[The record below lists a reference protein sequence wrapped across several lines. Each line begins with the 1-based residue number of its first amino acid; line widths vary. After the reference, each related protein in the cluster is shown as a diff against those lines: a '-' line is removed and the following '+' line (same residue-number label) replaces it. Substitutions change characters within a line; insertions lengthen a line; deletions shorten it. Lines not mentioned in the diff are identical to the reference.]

1 MTHIC
6 LSSVSSATRWRAPAM
21 IALLSLALAACAP
34 PGPPS
39 TSAGGG
45 EPAAPGART
54 PRASIP
60 APVEP
65 TLPAIETDSLDGL
78 ATALAAQCALARPPA
93 PWPELCAEWR
103 MHRSTPLHWLTR
115 RFEPQLLRGAD
126 GGEQGLITGYYEPE
140 LTGSRQRESAGQVP
154 LLARPAADSARAR
167 LPRAQIE
174 AHAAADTQAL
184 VWIDDP
190 VDAYFLQVQGS
201 GRVRLRDGSVMR
213 VGFAGDNGHSYRA
226 IGRDLIERG
235 VLTRETLSARAIADW
250 LRAHPVEGRELMH
263 SNPRYVF
270 FREVPAPAPGA
281 GAQTGSPGPS
291 GPIGSLGVPLTALRS
306 VAVDPRAVPL
316 GSLLWLE
323 VADPRGGMLRR
334 LVLAQDTGAAI
345 VGSPRADLF
354 WGTGAQAGDS
364 AGLMK
369 TTGRLWWLRPRP

>member
-6 LSSVSSATRWRAPAM
+6 LPSVSLATRWRAPAM
-21 IALLSLALAACAP
+21 IALLSLALSACAP
-34 PGPPS
+34 PGPPR
-39 TSAGGG
+39 TPAGTG
-45 EPAAPGART
+45 EAVVPGARS

-60 APVEP
+60 APVEA
-65 TLPAIETDSLDGL
+65 TLPAIETDSLNGL

-103 MHRSTPLHWLTR
+103 TQRSTPLRWLTH

-126 GGEQGLITGYYEPE
+126 GSEQGLITGYYEPE
-140 LTGSRQRESAGQVP
+140 LTGSRQRESASQVP
-154 LLARPAADSARAR
+154 LLARPAPDSALAR
-167 LPRAQIE
+167 LPRARIE
-174 AHAAADTQAL
+174 AHAAGEAQAL
-184 VWIDDP
+184 AWIDDP

-235 VLTRETLSARAIADW
+235 VLTRESLSARAIADW
-250 LRAHPVEGRELMH
+250 LRAHPVEGRELMRA
-263 SNPRYVF
+263 NPRYVF
-270 FREVPAPAPGA
+270 FRETQALPAG
-281 GAQTGSPGPS
+281 TGSPTGPS